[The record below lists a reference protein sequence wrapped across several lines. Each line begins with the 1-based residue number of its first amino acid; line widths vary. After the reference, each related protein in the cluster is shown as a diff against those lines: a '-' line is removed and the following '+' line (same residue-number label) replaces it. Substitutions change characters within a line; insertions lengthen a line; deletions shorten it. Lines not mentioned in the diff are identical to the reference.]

1 MQDVPCRVSYSIG
14 WSSVVPA
21 LSARKV
27 REQNGTCRMPR
38 MRPWQDECGAQRDS
52 MCGLPDGYYQ
62 TFPAR
67 RRACLVCLESSGQ
80 NGTCRVPRVRPGK
93 MSAEPNAT
101 ACVDCQM
108 GYYQNLPCQASCLP
122 CLAMSLAMK
131 RGCILAPMPQRQD
144 ERRPTRNNMFGLQ
157 HRPLLQHERQRHVH
171 KVSDRQVC
179 ERQCLQNMPHLSRRM
194 DPGRR
199 GSVWLH

>member
-27 REQNGTCRMPR
+27 REQNGTCRMPQVCQG
-38 MRPWQDECGAQRDS
+38 QDECGAKRDS
-52 MCGLPDGYYQ
+52 MYGLPDGVLPGPSQ
-62 TFPAR
+62 PGVVPAVSAR
-67 RRACLVCLESSGQ
+67 KVRQRNRAAFLLQV
-80 NGTCRVPRVRPGK
+80 
-93 MSAEPNAT
+93 
-101 ACVDCQM
+101 
-108 GYYQNLPCQASCLP
+108 
-122 CLAMSLAMK
+122 
-131 RGCILAPMPQRQD
+131 PQRQD
-144 ERRPTRNNMFGLQ
+144 ERRPKRNNMFGLQ

-194 DPGRR
+194 DPER
-199 GSVWLH
+199 